1 MTGQAWVDRQWG
13 DWNVKAWEWSSLRF
27 DNGARVNL
35 YSFGNSLENGTAHLV
50 GTYQKP
56 DGSLQWFDDFTVKQ
70 NGYTKLPNGD
80 WVSFGWSY
88 DFPIDIEGSKHY
100 TLVPLSN
107 LFTKNPPIDLV
118 NSYLNYFIEQGGQ
131 LIDDDTG
138 KVVGLSFTESM
149 PIQILLNGPYEVN
162 QH

>member
-1 MTGQAWVDRQWG
+1 MISGG
-13 DWNVKAWEWSSLRF
+13 KAATLVLSRLCHSSSPSVHN
-27 DNGARVNL
+27 DNTSTRT
-35 YSFGNSLENGTAHLV
+35 FGNSLENGTAHLV

-100 TLVPLSN
+100 TLVPLSTP
-107 LFTKNPPIDLV
+107 FTKNPPIDLV

-138 KVVGLSFTESM
+138 KVVGHSFTESM
-149 PIQILLNGPYEVN
+149 PIQILLNGLYEVN
-162 QH
+162 